1 MSGPITCGYIIMHGV
16 LMLSARAL
24 REAQAM
30 KREYGQVLAQL
41 GEREL
46 SLAQA
51 RAGQRTARL
60 ERIAAVR
67 GEAARQSAR
76 LLRLRSLGQAL
87 EADAPHLAHAIPA
100 DLPAAPTGDDDAA
113 WTDYLRRLE
122 TAVRELETLLADAG
136 AAFGERLRAVLAA
149 TTAAPTI
156 DDVLSAYVLQRQLK
170 AGLDSVEAER
180 FRQTAARVLARLEL
194 PAGAALP
201 TELEALA
208 RAVVLAPTLE
218 RAEALATELR
228 LAVQQQRDAHL
239 AQSTEATEA
248 KRAAGG
254 APGGRPGAAAA
265 CARARGRRCRAARR
279 RLALRRAAG
288 GRRMRL
294 RTASRQEQDA
304 AALVLQ
310 ESLRDLGYEVEDIE
324 ATLFVDGGTVHFR
337 RAGWDN
343 YFVRLR
349 LSPRE
354 RSVNFNVVRA
364 RRRRGNRGAKATRRA
379 RRGPLVRG
387 ISQADADAGRAR
399 AGARR
404 HAATGCGRGAG
415 AGGRRRE
422 PAADCRGR
430 CDPAS
435 RRPARPRPAVTS
447 HG

>member
-41 GEREL
+41 SEREL

-51 RAGQRTARL
+51 RAGRRNARH

-76 LLRLRSLGQAL
+76 LLRLRSIGQTL
-87 EADAPHLAHAIPA
+87 EANAPHLAHAIPA
-100 DLPAAPTGDDDAA
+100 DLPAAPAGDDDAA

-149 TTAAPTI
+149 TTAAPSI
-156 DDVLSAYVLQRQLK
+156 DDVLSTYVLQRQLK
-170 AGLDSVEAER
+170 AGLDSAEAER

-194 PAGAALP
+194 PAGTALP
-201 TELEALA
+201 VELEALA

-228 LAVQQQRDAHL
+228 FAVQQQRDAQL
-239 AQSTEATEA
+239 AQSTEAIEA
-248 KRAAGG
+248 RRLLEELPEDAPAPLLRALEHVAAGV
-254 APGGRPGAAAA
+254 
-265 CARARGRRCRAARR
+265 ARLDA
-279 RLALRRAAG
+279 ALRSAAQQVG
-288 GRRMRL
+288 DEWAADRE
-294 RTASRQEQDA
+294 RQEQDA

-310 ESLRDLGYEVEDIE
+310 ESLRDLGYEVDDIE

-337 RAGWDN
+337 RAGWEN

-349 LSPRE
+349 LNPRE

-364 RRRRGNRGAKATRRA
+364 GGDEETAERRRLDALAEDRWCAEFPRLMQTLAARGLELDVTRR
-379 RRGPLVRG
+379 LE
-387 ISQADADAGRAR
+387 
-399 AGARR
+399 AGAVPVQVVD
-404 HAATGCGRGAG
+404 AASLPRIAEEDATLPRAVPRTRGL
-415 AGGRRRE
+415 
-422 PAADCRGR
+422 P
-430 CDPAS
+430 
-435 RRPARPRPAVTS
+435 
-447 HG
+447 